1 MESVFGIHTAFGLN
15 NWRVLRDTTSHDT
28 AHSFNNSWEAA
39 VTNGSQR
46 VSSTSWVVSISSCEG
61 ACHVNWDWRIESSVS
76 ERSSRHWDVD
86 ISIGTGLIEGNS
98 IQADWWTIT
107 HAHWG
112 TNGTD
117 STLTDSTWEII
128 CTLTQSDC
136 LVCI

>member
-15 NWRVLRDTTSHDT
+15 NWRVLWDATSHDT
-28 AHSFNNSWEAA
+28 AHSFDNSWEAA
-39 VTNGSQR
+39 VADGSQR
-46 VSSTSWVVSISSCEG
+46 VSSTSWVVSISSCEW
-61 ACHVNWDWRIESSVS
+61 ACHVDWDWSCEISGS
-76 ERSSRHWDVD
+76 ERSSWHCDVE

-98 IQADWWTIT
+98 IQADCWTVA

-117 STLTDSTWEII
+117 STLTDSTWKII